1 MNTLPQLSQ
10 ALASKGRYGDSTLVH
25 MTPQEVS
32 GLQAL
37 ARSHGTSLTIN
48 PQTGLPE
55 AFSLKRLLPTIIG
68 AGLTIGSGGALSP
81 LMAGMMTGAGYGLA
95 TGDIK
100 QGLMAGLGA
109 YGGAGLGAGFS
120 AAGAPGV
127 GAITPASPAF
137 YGDLSQLT
145 AGEMGTLASAPP
157 ATIGQNFAQAGR
169 GFSNVF
175 SGGDV
180 GAQARSAFMGS
191 PAVAADAAK
200 GISASSATGVGG
212 LTGLAKYGAATAAP
226 MLFGGEEE
234 GEDLKRHEHYLRPYD
249 LDITNVSG
257 TYDPLESSR
266 EREQLSYNFRAREP
280 IRIAQGGAI
289 RYQEG
294 GDVTPAE
301 ADVYRNIANVQQ
313 MAGIGQ
319 MPMGNMMARPQ
330 FTSYT
335 DYNPATMK
343 PFEAPP
349 MMGSDVGSSF
359 RSQQYDVPRFKPEDS
374 VSFREIQE
382 KNKPSFGSSDSE
394 IIGYTEYNRPIYR
407 NPLPSGTIIPG
418 DPVFSGGGPVRYQE
432 GGLAAMMRPEEAMT
446 PPMDG
451 RFLRGNGDGMSDEIP
466 ASIEGE
472 QDALLSD
479 GEFVIPADVV
489 SHIGN
494 GSSEA
499 GAKILYQMMDRVR
512 KARTGKEEQAEEI
525 DVEEFLPV

>member
-1 MNTLPQLSQ
+1 MNTLPYPSQ
-10 ALASKGRYGDSTLVH
+10 ALASQGRYGDSTLVH

-37 ARSHGTSLTIN
+37 ARSHGTSLTVN

-55 AFSLKRLLPTIIG
+55 AFNLKGLLPTLIG

-95 TGDIK
+95 TGDVQ

-109 YGGAGLGAGFS
+109 YGGAGLGAGLG
-120 AAGAPGV
+120 AAGAAAPGAAV
-127 GAITPASPAF
+127 PGIAGGGGAA
-137 YGDLSQLT
+137 
-145 AGEMGTLASAPP
+145 ELASVGQTGFGMTGPMTP
-157 ATIGQNFAQAGR
+157 TIGQNFAQAGQGVSALGTEPGR
-169 GFSNVF
+169 
-175 SGGDV
+175 
-180 GAQARSAFMGS
+180 AAFMK
-191 PAVAADAAK
+191 D
-200 GISASSATGVGG
+200 VGG
-212 LTGLAKYGAATAAP
+212 LSGLAKYGGTAAAP
-226 MLFGGEEE
+226 MLFGGEQE
-234 GEDLKRHEHYLRPYD
+234 GGDLKRHEHYLRPYD

-266 EREQLSYNFRAREP
+266 EREQLRYNFRARDP
-280 IRIAQGGAI
+280 IRVAQGGAI

-294 GDVTPAE
+294 GEVTPAE

-313 MAGIGQ
+313 MAEMGQ

-349 MMGSDVGSSF
+349 MMGSDVGGSF

-382 KNKPSFGSSDSE
+382 KNNPFGSSDSE
-394 IIGYTEYNRPIYR
+394 IIGYTEGNRPIYR

>member
-1 MNTLPQLSQ
+1 
-10 ALASKGRYGDSTLVH
+10 
-25 MTPQEVS
+25 
-32 GLQAL
+32 
-37 ARSHGTSLTIN
+37 
-48 PQTGLPE
+48 
-55 AFSLKRLLPTIIG
+55 
-68 AGLTIGSGGALSP
+68 
-81 LMAGMMTGAGYGLA
+81 MAGMMTGAGYGLA

-120 AAGAPGV
+120 AAGATPMDPTTFSGINPSV
-127 GAITPASPAF
+127 PYDPATMGFGA
-137 YGDLSQLT
+137 
-145 AGEMGTLASAPP
+145 APP
-157 ATIGQNFAQAGR
+157 PPTIGQNFAQAGR

-234 GEDLKRHEHYLRPYD
+234 EEDLKRHEHYLRPYD

-313 MAGIGQ
+313 MAGIRQ
-319 MPMGNMMARPQ
+319 MPMGNVMARPQ
-330 FTSYT
+330 FTSYM

-349 MMGSDVGSSF
+349 MMGSNVGSSF

-374 VSFREIQE
+374 VSFRDIQE
-382 KNKPSFGSSDSE
+382 KKRLEEQGTLNSDLSS
-394 IIGYTEYNRPIYR
+394 GFY
-407 NPLPSGTIIPG
+407 
-418 DPVFSGGGPVRYQE
+418 GGGSVRYQE